1 MEDDKWVKDYWRVT
15 NNMRKS
21 IEVLE
26 ARVEKYEHD
35 NNCILVNYIDMF
47 TLKFKDLNT
56 GKIFIIQG
64 KDMPDV

>member
-21 IEVLE
+21 IETLE

>member
-1 MEDDKWVKDYWRVT
+1 
-15 NNMRKS
+15 MRKS
-21 IEVLE
+21 IETLE